1 MTSFERA
8 GAPSTVEALSTARLT
23 LTPLAVSDADTMVD
37 VLGDERMYEFTGG
50 RPLTLDQLRSRYRR
64 LAAGGSSDGTERW
77 FNWIVRLAEDATAVG
92 AMQATVATDGSQADV
107 AWEIGT
113 AWQGRGLASEA
124 AVAVVAWIERR
135 YRGALIQA
143 CIHPDHVA
151 SKDVATRAGLA
162 PTTEWIDGEIVW
174 RRPT

>member
-1 MTSFERA
+1 MT
-8 GAPSTVEALSTARLT
+8 GTGHAPEALTTARLT

-37 VLGDERMYEFTGG
+37 VLGDERIYEFTGG
-50 RPLTLDQLRSRYRR
+50 RPLTLDELRARYRR

-92 AMQATVATDGSQADV
+92 AMQATVATDMSKADV

-113 AWQGRGLASEA
+113 SWQGRGLASEA

-135 YRGALIQA
+135 YPAAAIQA
-143 CIHPDHVA
+143 SIHPDHVA
-151 SKDVATRAGLA
+151 SNAVATRAGLA
-162 PTTEWIDGEIVW
+162 PTTESIDGEIVW
-174 RRPT
+174 RRQT

>member
-1 MTSFERA
+1 MT
-8 GAPSTVEALSTARLT
+8 GTGHAPEALTTARLT

-50 RPLTLDQLRSRYRR
+50 RPLTLDELRSRYRR

-77 FNWIVRLAEDATAVG
+77 FNWIVRLAEDGTSVG
-92 AMQATVATDGSQADV
+92 AMQATVATDGTQADV

-113 AWQGRGLASEA
+113 SWQGRGLASEA
-124 AVAVVAWIERR
+124 AIGVVAWIERR
-135 YRGALIQA
+135 YPAAVIQA
-143 CIHPDHVA
+143 SIHPDHIA
-151 SKDVATRAGLA
+151 SKGVATRAGLA